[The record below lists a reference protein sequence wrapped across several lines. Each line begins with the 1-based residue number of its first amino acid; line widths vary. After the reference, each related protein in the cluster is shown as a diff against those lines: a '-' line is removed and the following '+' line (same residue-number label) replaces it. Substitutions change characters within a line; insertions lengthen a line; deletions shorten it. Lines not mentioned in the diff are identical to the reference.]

1 MKKLDDLFR
10 RKLKNYVEMP
20 SEETWTKISEQLSHH
35 RRKGLLFNLSVAASI
50 TAILSVGIYLFVNQ
64 NVKLEPESIIAEIG
78 MGDLENEIKKQDL
91 VLPEIEAGTEKQ
103 IAAVQLDEYQG
114 QEEPQTTRSKEIPD
128 ITKDQEKIAV
138 ATKEQTVPEQKIS
151 TSGPVI
157 AALNDV
163 GENEAPVGSFKEG
176 NPIMASTAPG
186 LPPVVIT
193 YRRSLPITKTPEMV
207 DEKEKENTWER
218 VIMLAQ
224 DIKNIGFGLSDLRQA
239 KDNLLDTDLRRIE
252 TRSGTNNQ
260 H

>member
-1 MKKLDDLFR
+1 
-10 RKLKNYVEMP
+10 
-20 SEETWTKISEQLSHH
+20 
-35 RRKGLLFNLSVAASI
+35 
-50 TAILSVGIYLFVNQ
+50 
-64 NVKLEPESIIAEIG
+64 
-78 MGDLENEIKKQDL
+78 
-91 VLPEIEAGTEKQ
+91 
-103 IAAVQLDEYQG
+103 
-114 QEEPQTTRSKEIPD
+114 
-128 ITKDQEKIAV
+128 
-138 ATKEQTVPEQKIS
+138 
-151 TSGPVI
+151 
-157 AALNDV
+157 
-163 GENEAPVGSFKEG
+163 
-176 NPIMASTAPG
+176 MASTAPG